1 MKKTKE
7 KQSKFTISVK
17 DEKLYKKICE
27 YKINEKANLSDIF
40 CKRMKAILAKK

>member
-7 KQSKFTISVK
+7 KQNKFTISVK

-27 YKINEKANLSDIF
+27 YRINEKANLSDIF
-40 CKRMKAILAKK
+40 CRRMKAVLAKK